1 MSYTE
6 TFAKEKFESHQ
17 QWIKDN
23 LLLETIMGS
32 QAYGVQTKT
41 SDIDFI
47 ALVMPKKEH
56 LYPQQYG
63 YIPGFEQ
70 CPNFEYKDL
79 KGDSNKLII
88 NKIETEGEWVSIV
101 RFFFLT
107 GIKGSPAYIESL
119 FAKDNLVTFNT
130 KIGSMVRDNRKKFV
144 SMRVFN
150 ALKGYTF
157 QQLQRIR
164 NSHKTG
170 KSDNPKRHHLL
181 DDYNFDTKQSYHPL
195 RLLDELNQLLD
206 TGEIDLMRNRDEC
219 ISMRNGTWGN
229 FEKFES
235 TVLKRLELIEEKA
248 LKNSSNIPST
258 PNVGSLKVLL
268 QECIEEYYG
277 NLNALSGTD
286 YEFISTKDVM
296 EKLEKIYSCVDKSYR
311 TYLGPM

>member
-1 MSYTE
+1 M
-6 TFAKEKFESHQ
+6 
-17 QWIKDN
+17 N
-23 LLLETIMGS
+23 LQDLTNDELL
-32 QAYGVQTKT
+32 
-41 SDIDFI
+41 
-47 ALVMPKKEH
+47 
-56 LYPQQYG
+56 QY
-63 YIPGFEQ
+63 Y
-70 CPNFEYKDL
+70 NL
-79 KGDSNKLII
+79 K
-88 NKIETEGEWVSIV
+88 
-101 RFFFLT
+101 
-107 GIKGSPAYIESL
+107 
-119 FAKDNLVTFNT
+119 
-130 KIGSMVRDNRKKFV
+130 SMNCK
-144 SMRVFN
+144 M
-150 ALKGYTF
+150 A
-157 QQLQRIR
+157 
-164 NSHKTG
+164 
-170 KSDNPKRHHLL
+170 
-181 DDYNFDTKQSYHPL
+181 YHPL
-195 RLLDELNQLLD
+195 RLLNELNQLLD